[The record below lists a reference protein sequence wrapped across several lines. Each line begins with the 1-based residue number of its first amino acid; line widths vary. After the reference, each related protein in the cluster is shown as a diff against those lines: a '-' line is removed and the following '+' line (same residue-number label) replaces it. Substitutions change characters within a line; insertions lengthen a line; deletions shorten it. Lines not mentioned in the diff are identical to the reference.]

1 MKSQPPTASH
11 SQQALMEI
19 NAVVHRVLILGLGLS
34 TALMLFGLAL
44 ELIQHGKL
52 PDAMVPLD
60 QIFTQFAALQ
70 PAAFLSLGLLTL
82 IATPILRVIGSII
95 GFVYE
100 RDWRYALVTLA
111 VLLVVILSIFIGRG

>member
-60 QIFTQFAALQ
+60 QIFTQLAALQ

>member
-1 MKSQPPTASH
+1 MKSQPLTDSH
-11 SQQALMEI
+11 SQQALQEI

-60 QIFTQFAALQ
+60 QIFTQLAALQ

-100 RDWRYALVTLA
+100 RDWRYALVTLV